1 MHGCGLNGEWQ
12 RTVCQ
17 EAFPRLYSFDDESP
31 SSDDADGLQRL
42 KLRGSK
48 SSLEVARAGLLS
60 LFSPEVLALPW
71 REPHTSHTATS
82 TSLPNNKIFE
92 SCKAI

>member
-31 SSDDADGLQRL
+31 SSDDADGP
-42 KLRGSK
+42 
-48 SSLEVARAGLLS
+48 A
-60 LFSPEVLALPW
+60 
-71 REPHTSHTATS
+71 
-82 TSLPNNKIFE
+82 
-92 SCKAI
+92 